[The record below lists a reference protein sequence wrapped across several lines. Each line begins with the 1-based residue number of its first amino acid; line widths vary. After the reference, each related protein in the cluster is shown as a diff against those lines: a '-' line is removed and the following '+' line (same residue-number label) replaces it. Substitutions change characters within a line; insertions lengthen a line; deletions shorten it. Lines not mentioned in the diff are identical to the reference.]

1 MPVHLLI
8 DGYNLLRHS
17 PSFRDQNQVAL
28 ELGRDALLER
38 LRQYKRIRGHRIT
51 VVFDAASKPRLATEE
66 IREKGIRII
75 YSGQGEI
82 ADAVIKRICRRV
94 GSKLLVVTSDLE
106 LAAYAERHGAVT
118 MASEDFEAKLEMAL
132 YLESSGGE
140 QEDENDGW
148 HPGKGTK
155 KKGPARR
162 LSKKEKKRRQRWR
175 KL

>member
-8 DGYNLLRHS
+8 DGYNLLRQS
-17 PSFRDQNQVAL
+17 PRFQAENEVAL
-28 ELGRDALLER
+28 ELGRNALLER

-51 VVFDAASKPRLATEE
+51 VVFDATSKPRLAPEQAH
-66 IREKGIRII
+66 EKGIKII

-82 ADAVIKRICRRV
+82 ADAVIKRISRRL
-94 GSKLLVVTSDLE
+94 GSKLLVVSSDRE
-106 LAAYAERHGAVT
+106 VARYAEQYGAAT
-118 MASEDFEAKLEMAL
+118 MASEDFEARMELAFHL
-132 YLESSGGE
+132 GSSGGE
-140 QEDENDGW
+140 QEDKNDGW

-162 LSKKEKKRRQRWR
+162 MSKKEKKRQQRWR